1 MFPHVIIGGGTHEIF
16 VSSIFLVF
24 MKHRLRNK
32 ANFVIVNIEIN
43 IVRCCKPFNVI
54 IHMM

>member
-1 MFPHVIIGGGTHEIF
+1 MFPRVIIGGGKREIF
-16 VSSIFLVF
+16 GSSIFLVF

-32 ANFVIVNIEIN
+32 TNFVIVNIEIN
-43 IVRCCKPFNVI
+43 IVRCCNSFNVI